1 MPYAWVNK
9 AHGIRSRW
17 VQRIAATCFTGDR
30 QKLRKLKQAYFTD
43 KMVKI
48 SALHKAGERQPGVPE
63 WFAEADRLDLF
74 TPFSEP
80 VNWWHEPKR
89 SGGYRKVCDLPRPL
103 KATHYIIADAIR
115 AQMVQPVA
123 IYNLK
128 GKGRDR
134 LVSDLLAKLSQ
145 GFDTCRIYDVKD
157 CFQSVNP
164 NTIYQLPLPRRI
176 IDHALAI
183 QDLNLQRVATPTAS
197 YGDAPIDIPV
207 DNTAEC
213 GPAGLMQGSPAS
225 NLILAYLLQTMPQ
238 PDPDGGHESS
248 LETIW
253 QSPRRM
259 MICAT
264 GSNNRY
270 SGLRTAYAWPTNSLP
285 QSHQP
290 RWFV

>member
-1 MPYAWVNK
+1 MQIETAYTVIHPAQDAVRLVNK

-115 AQMVQPVA
+115 AQMVQP
-123 IYNLK
+123 
-128 GKGRDR
+128 R
-134 LVSDLLAKLSQ
+134 
-145 GFDTCRIYDVKD
+145 C
-157 CFQSVNP
+157 
-164 NTIYQLPLPRRI
+164 
-176 IDHALAI
+176 
-183 QDLNLQRVATPTAS
+183 NLQSQRQGTRPL
-197 YGDAPIDIPV
+197 GQRL
-207 DNTAEC
+207 
-213 GPAGLMQGSPAS
+213 AGE
-225 NLILAYLLQTMPQ
+225 IV
-238 PDPDGGHESS
+238 
-248 LETIW
+248 
-253 QSPRRM
+253 
-259 MICAT
+259 
-264 GSNNRY
+264 
-270 SGLRTAYAWPTNSLP
+270 SGL
-285 QSHQP
+285 
-290 RWFV
+290 